1 MPRLREKR
9 VLHIIDSF
17 HMGGAETWLMEIVR
31 YAHETG
37 HPLPAFDFVA
47 AGGEKAIFDDE
58 IIAHGC
64 RIFYLKLD
72 KRNIFSFIRGFR
84 KILRENEYHAI
95 HDHQD
100 FLSGWHLLFG
110 AGLLPNVRISHVHN
124 PYDQLR
130 SKYGISL
137 RRRLNIL
144 LGRRLNK
151 LFSTHI
157 LGTSAR
163 LMGECGLLPEM
174 YPSQK
179 VGPLYCA
186 FRLDR
191 FSGSHGERK
200 RVLCEEMG
208 WDYSQVRI
216 VLFAGRLDP
225 RLDVNHPENHKNSAF
240 ALEVIHTSGD
250 PDIRMVM
257 AGTNEYIRD
266 EFMGLVR
273 RKGLEGRV
281 RLLGVR
287 NDMPDLMLASDVL
300 LFPSRMEGL
309 GMVAVEAQAA
319 GLPVLASVAVPSEIT
334 VINELVRFMGL
345 DEPLAQWASMMRDL
359 TGMRGAGDTTTDA
372 RWKESGFNIK
382 VCCDRLYECYVN
394 HRLDAST

>member
-1 MPRLREKR
+1 
-9 VLHIIDSF
+9 
-17 HMGGAETWLMEIVR
+17 
-31 YAHETG
+31 
-37 HPLPAFDFVA
+37 
-47 AGGEKAIFDDE
+47 
-58 IIAHGC
+58 
-64 RIFYLKLD
+64 
-72 KRNIFSFIRGFR
+72 
-84 KILRENEYHAI
+84 
-95 HDHQD
+95 
-100 FLSGWHLLFG
+100 
-110 AGLLPNVRISHVHN
+110 
-124 PYDQLR
+124 
-130 SKYGISL
+130 
-137 RRRLNIL
+137 
-144 LGRRLNK
+144 
-151 LFSTHI
+151 
-157 LGTSAR
+157 
-163 LMGECGLLPEM
+163 
-174 YPSQK
+174 
-179 VGPLYCA
+179 
-186 FRLDR
+186 
-191 FSGSHGERK
+191 
-200 RVLCEEMG
+200 
-208 WDYSQVRI
+208 